1 MQFYVSYTYQG
12 SNGLNLI
19 LKLFRIMGRKIGTRR
34 NKGTAS
40 QQLGR
45 LASKPLVSKNDE
57 TSLLKLI

>member
-19 LKLFRIMGRKIGTRR
+19 LKLFRIMGRKTGARR

-45 LASKPLVSKNDE
+45 LASEPLVSKNGE